1 MIAMF
6 CPKCGNIL
14 EDGAKFCSSCGAR
27 VETYN
32 ETKVNEP
39 CHNHEEI
46 PYMNTASNGTRSL
59 DVMSAL
65 KLVFGRLTDFNG
77 RSRRSE
83 YWWTALV
90 LGLAQG
96 ILTSMFESLTNPLQ
110 LIGMLLLL
118 AVSVR
123 RLHDVGKSGWW
134 YLFNFLPVIGQIIL
148 LIQMVRDSAPD
159 NRYGPNP
166 KTM

>member
-1 MIAMF
+1 MTMF

-14 EDGAKFCSSCGAR
+14 EDGAKYCSSCGAK
-27 VETYN
+27 VELFN

-39 CHNHEEI
+39 CHEHNEI
-46 PYMNTASNGTRSL
+46 PYVNTASGDARSL

-65 KLVFGRLTDFNG
+65 KLAFSRLTVFNG

-83 YWWTALV
+83 YWWTALA
-90 LGLAQG
+90 LGLGQG
-96 ILTSMFESLTNPLQ
+96 ILGSMIDSLKDPLQ
-110 LIGMLLLL
+110 IICMLLLL

-134 YLFNFLPVIGQIIL
+134 YLFNFLPLIGQIIL
-148 LIQMVRDSAPD
+148 LIQMVRDSGPD
-159 NRYGPNP
+159 NQYGPNP
-166 KTM
+166 KRM